1 MIHATLNDRKLLVRH
16 LLLIILLLPLALS
29 PMSANAFDLEQ
40 SLRDAV
46 AGRGDQIRQVDQI
59 PGDYRIAQTGG
70 MSLSEATAK
79 VRRDTG
85 GQIVSAQTKVSNGRE
100 THHIKVLTKD
110 GKVKTVKIAGRSGR
124 GG

>member
-59 PGDYRIAQTGG
+59 PEDYRIAQTGG